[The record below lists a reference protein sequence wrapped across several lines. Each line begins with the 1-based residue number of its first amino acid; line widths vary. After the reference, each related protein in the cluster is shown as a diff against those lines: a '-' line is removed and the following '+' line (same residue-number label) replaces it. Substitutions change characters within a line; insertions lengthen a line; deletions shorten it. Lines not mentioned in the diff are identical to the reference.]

1 LDVWFIVLP
10 DHSSLLHI
18 IFTIDEE
25 LPMQEHQPLAGLT
38 VVGVR
43 YRGSR
48 LAQRDERALD
58 AYRAAAVYQVAQVPL
73 TVVEPRLAEAE
84 RSPVETENLGKLGGE
99 IAKAVA
105 TGAHA
110 GHAILMTGGD
120 CSHITGVIGG
130 LQDAYGPQTRI
141 GLVWFDAHGDFNT
154 PKTTISGMLGGM
166 PVAVSAGL
174 AYPEWR
180 LGSHIV
186 APLPTERILMVD
198 VRNLDPLEEQL
209 IRATDV
215 VIAAPAAGFPGTA
228 LTPAIEQVAER
239 CDLLYLHIDSD
250 ILDETYVPNHGT
262 REPNGP
268 NMTQVLD
275 AIDTVMATGKVAVFA
290 VVSIYGEGEGSTR
303 SVASGIELIHGGLT
317 RWQKYGSAKA

>member
-1 LDVWFIVLP
+1 
-10 DHSSLLHI
+10 
-18 IFTIDEE
+18 
-25 LPMQEHQPLAGLT
+25 MQNHQPLTGLT

-48 LAQRDERALD
+48 LAQQDERGLD
-58 AYRAAAVYQVAQVPL
+58 AYLTSDVYQTVQVPV
-73 TVVEPRLAEAE
+73 TVVEPRMDEAARLPIE
-84 RSPVETENLGKLGGE
+84 PANLGMVGGE
-99 IAKAVA
+99 IATAVA
-105 TGAHA
+105 DGLRA
-110 GHAILMTGGD
+110 GNALLLTGGD

-130 LQDAYGPQTRI
+130 LQDTYGAHARI

-174 AYPEWR
+174 AYPDWR
-180 LGSHIV
+180 IGSHIV
-186 APLPTERILMVD
+186 APLPTERIVMVD

-215 VIAAPAAGFPGTA
+215 VIAAPAAGFPGVELA
-228 LTPAIEQVAER
+228 PAIQALADR

-250 ILDETYVPNHGT
+250 ILDERYVPNHGT

-268 NMTQVLD
+268 DMAQVLA
-275 AIDTVMATGKVAVFA
+275 AIDVVMATGKVGALA

-317 RWQKYGSAKA
+317 SWQKYGSAKA